1 MGGSGVIQHFGDGSS
16 TLSLEDLAVL
26 MITLSDNTA
35 TNILIDALGMNAVNR
50 TLADLGFG
58 ETRLQRKMIQPEAS
72 LRGEENVS
80 TPAEAAALMTRLAR
94 CDLPVNQASCRR
106 ITEILEIP
114 KGGAVRE
121 PVPGSV
127 RIAFKPGT
135 LEGVA
140 TVWAYVELP
149 DRPYVLAVMAN
160 YGGDGDAAV
169 GRISEAAYRYFAK
182 LARATPHGTRVPL
195 EVIRR
200 RYGRWCPW
208 PPPST
213 RPLRPPSSLAPPPSG
228 PPLSRRRVSCKEAG
242 IRRDMLSM
250 VRQALGD
257 RYTVEREI
265 GRGGAA
271 RVFLAQDREGMKVAL
286 KILHPEL
293 ALSVTAQRFLREIAM
308 LAKLQHPH
316 IAQMVDY
323 GELEYMVYYAMR
335 FIEGQNLRVH
345 IDRAHR
351 LSVPDTVRL
360 ACDVLDALAAA
371 HRQAIVHRDVKPENV
386 ILASHGAVL
395 LDFGIARAIA
405 ASGTERLTRSGFTVG
420 TSAYMSPEQVN
431 GSLEIDHRSDLYSL
445 GCVLFECL
453 AGSPPFHDPLEEA
466 VLKMHAVRPAPD
478 VRRMRE
484 DTPRPLAD
492 AIDRALEKEPRDR
505 WQSASEMLDAL
516 AAVKA

>member
-1 MGGSGVIQHFGDGSS
+1 VGGSGVIQHFGDGSS

-200 RYGRWCPW
+200 R
-208 PPPST
+208 
-213 RPLRPPSSLAPPPSG
+213 
-228 PPLSRRRVSCKEAG
+228 
-242 IRRDMLSM
+242 
-250 VRQALGD
+250 
-257 RYTVEREI
+257 
-265 GRGGAA
+265 
-271 RVFLAQDREGMKVAL
+271 
-286 KILHPEL
+286 
-293 ALSVTAQRFLREIAM
+293 
-308 LAKLQHPH
+308 
-316 IAQMVDY
+316 
-323 GELEYMVYYAMR
+323 
-335 FIEGQNLRVH
+335 
-345 IDRAHR
+345 
-351 LSVPDTVRL
+351 
-360 ACDVLDALAAA
+360 
-371 HRQAIVHRDVKPENV
+371 
-386 ILASHGAVL
+386 
-395 LDFGIARAIA
+395 
-405 ASGTERLTRSGFTVG
+405 
-420 TSAYMSPEQVN
+420 
-431 GSLEIDHRSDLYSL
+431 
-445 GCVLFECL
+445 
-453 AGSPPFHDPLEEA
+453 
-466 VLKMHAVRPAPD
+466 
-478 VRRMRE
+478 
-484 DTPRPLAD
+484 
-492 AIDRALEKEPRDR
+492 
-505 WQSASEMLDAL
+505 
-516 AAVKA
+516 